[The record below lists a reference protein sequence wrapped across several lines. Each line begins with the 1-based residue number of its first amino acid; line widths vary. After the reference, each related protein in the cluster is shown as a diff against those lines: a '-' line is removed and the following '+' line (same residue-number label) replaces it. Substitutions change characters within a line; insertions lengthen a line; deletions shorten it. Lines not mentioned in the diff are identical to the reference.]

1 MATPSTA
8 TSATGWS
15 GLSKIGKAGVIGLVG
30 GTATGLIGAY
40 FSSQTE
46 KYKTKSLALQYEHKR
61 DMALFNRRM
70 KESQAW
76 HLNDVYNKRIQ
87 IATLKAG
94 QRRGKARAMV
104 AARGIQMGVGS
115 TKDAFVSDEIMK
127 DIDRIT
133 MNSNKVRAVE
143 GKRLEAVGLGIQADA
158 HGLSASY
165 MFATASSINPWMNM
179 SSTLLTGAN
188 TLVTSLPSSFWT
200 KQ

>member
-1 MATPSTA
+1 MT
-8 TSATGWS
+8 
-15 GLSKIGKAGVIGLVG
+15 
-30 GTATGLIGAY
+30 
-40 FSSQTE
+40 
-46 KYKTKSLALQYEHKR
+46 
-61 DMALFNRRM
+61 LFNKRM
-70 KESQAW
+70 KESQAQ
-76 HLNDVYNKRIQ
+76 HISRVYNQRLQ
-87 IATLKAG
+87 ILGLKQG
-94 QRRGKARAMV
+94 QARGKARASF

-158 HGLSASY
+158 HGLSASN